1 MKNNSKLNSLIAIIC
16 VVALVVGFFG
26 ENTFFLHKTRA
37 DSGTYFYFDASN
49 LSDAANITSIVCQP
63 YGWATPVSM
72 TAVPGY
78 ENLYRSPDVST
89 GYVINSGQEPLCF
102 AISVS
107 GGAKIY
113 SATDSTSL
121 SAGNTLAVLADR
133 VFRSSATSSS
143 DFSGST
149 LSYVS
154 YQDYLNSLSHA
165 GDTINFVDMTKA
177 LSGTVNAVFYSEDG
191 SAYST
196 SVAGTLSSHETSFTV
211 PADATSSAPYMV
223 VEFTDSSNNSLGRY
237 SIGGSVSD
245 ATAVV
250 SGYDESSTNTYYY
263 GCTQNSDST
272 VTSIWG
278 SAPTTSSISPSKL
291 YLDSLTFIVD
301 ASLTPTITIGDG
313 SAQTISADA
322 SDSTTYSV
330 DVSSSSIYTDTIISV
345 SYNGTTYNF
354 MWTDS
359 SYNLLEVISNLASV
373 SKVYSTAR
381 TIFFDAALSK
391 LSYDGST
398 NDEFLDTPG
407 VENIMPVDNGN
418 IYAVLYTELPV
429 HSGKL
434 YIDASNISD
443 VDYIDSIEL
452 KPDGY
457 GVGIALVPMGSG
469 YFESNVD
476 ISGYSLSPSSGY
488 IYVKYKDGTT
498 KTSAHYTGYDLKGA
512 LMGHIISF
520 TSTNAAGTGISVA
533 NASNYSSI
541 TLQLT
546 KRSAYTKVISG
557 YSHTWED
564 VYSADVPTDTTY
576 KYLYFYSSTS
586 QSSIPS
592 NSARTVLTTMPT
604 MANQCYYADTSD
616 KYIYDNAYRE
626 GYWDTVYSIRDSETG
641 KGRDV
646 VDIMPS
652 DFDSSTGSDKYSQAY
667 TNGNILY
674 INSTFYDYYSDYELN
689 GFNRDEYGS
698 HIQGQRNWVPFR
710 QFDQALSDYYREN
723 ATDNPIYTGHF
734 QPSISGWGGWFADVA
749 PTLGLYG
756 FNNYAEFMSTNNS
769 VLDLYNNQGKYSYTS
784 QGLVGN
790 NLVNNQIMTRNSS
803 VSFSDYT
810 ATANNTSTSASLPHF
825 DADFLNG
832 NNSKNTKVGDVY
844 ENVAFPFNK
853 YYMDDSKNV
862 SSSIPSSETGIYYWV
877 FDSSQ
882 TTLALREN
890 SNRSNSDYDYYLK
903 DMSNTSRGWTDNVN
917 SASETSGVSTTYGF
931 FPFNETSTAN
941 TASTYN
947 YGFGTK
953 MEFQFSLTSDGTVKG
968 SDGKYYPIE
977 FRFSG
982 DDDVWVY
989 IDDKLVL
996 DVGGSHGQVSGVL
1009 DFSNDTVKVTNVKNG
1024 EGRTGIDGVATDSFS
1039 MEGSK
1044 AGKHKITIFYMERG
1058 MWESNM
1064 KFMFNFTDSNDLQV
1078 TKSVDTTT
1086 NNVSDEFKNLFL
1098 GSNLYTFN
1106 IKNQATHYGAYSSS
1120 GATITPISFATDFNN
1135 PNQLDVTSPNNI
1147 MSYTSSYTDSV
1158 STTYSDVAL
1167 WHAQEDNTNREYTD
1181 LRLGVIY
1188 SDSGGNVDIT
1198 DMRYLTFRM
1207 CYNGDNPP
1215 VLANTYVKITYSD
1228 NSTAYGWLSGSM
1240 LYGSNS
1246 LTKNVWSYITV
1257 DLTEMEGYNPTN
1269 TDVTSISIQYDEG
1282 VDIYFDDF
1290 VFKPS
1295 TSTHVTG
1302 VGFTVKQDEIS
1313 DYGSATSGD
1322 LENTTGAVYTFLDD
1336 SSGTS
1341 YTVDDKGEFVIG
1353 GNDTVVFK
1361 NQFRRGSYISLTE
1374 ILSTVDSSLFDTK
1387 YTISEF
1393 DSDTNNYVNITDNLL
1408 GVSGSSNTAPASVYS
1423 RYGSG
1428 SLSAT
1433 GSSTSLVDLAGTSV
1447 EDYRVEVYN
1456 PAQANTGYTS
1466 STDTSEDSIVF
1477 RSYLHPDEDYLS
1489 LDLKVNQVNI
1499 VKTGGISITKSQA
1512 TTTDTALN
1520 SNSEYTF
1527 YVVYDNVGGRSLET
1541 ANIVRK
1547 ITLKNGETWTS
1558 DGIPV
1563 GTAYTIYEAIPTDGS
1578 SIQSINGSTAY
1589 STLSANTTLGTEW
1602 GTTTP
1607 VTLVA
1612 GTPYI
1617 SGIVEEAVSANYS
1630 AYNFAN
1636 TINQTVN
1643 LALTK
1648 KWTDI
1653 ASVASLPS
1661 AHFKLRRKV
1670 NGAAD
1675 STYVYVP
1682 VTYDTSTSSYKYDS
1696 TVTSPTE
1703 DNYVMELT
1711 SANVTSTTSSNSAT
1725 WTINITGLDKYTDD
1739 SLTANKI
1746 SYVYDIVEVV
1756 SNGTSYE
1763 EVSDSSS
1770 VTLGGDTYKVTYG
1783 TRKITAGSVDA
1794 NNVSTYTMDV
1804 TNTYQPPSYVL
1815 PMTGGKGY
1823 KKYLIF
1829 GYLLVLIAL
1838 AGFAYRNKNRSKNP
1852 DYIYGKYKF

>member
-1 MKNNSKLNSLIAIIC
+1 MKNNFKLNSLIAIIC
-16 VVALVVGFFG
+16 IVALVVGFFG
-26 ENTFFLHKTRA
+26 ENTYFLHKTRA

-143 DFSGST
+143 GFSGST

-154 YQDYLNSLSHA
+154 YQDYLKGISHA
-165 GDTINFVDMTKA
+165 GDTINFVDMTKS
-177 LSGTVNAVFYSEDG
+177 LSGTVNAVFYTEDG
-191 SAYST
+191 SSYST
-196 SVAGTLSSHETSFTV
+196 TVTSSLLSHKTSFKV
-211 PADATSSAPYMV
+211 PADAAYNCPFV
-223 VEFTDSSNNSLGRY
+223 IVEFTDSGNSLGRY
-237 SIGGSVSD
+237 SIVDSVSD
-245 ATAVV
+245 ATAVR
-250 SGYDESSTNTYYY
+250 SGYDESSNNTFYY

-272 VTSIWG
+272 VKSIWG

-301 ASLTPTITIGDG
+301 GSLTPTITIGDG

-345 SYNGTTYNF
+345 AYNGTTYNF

-359 SYNLLEVISNLASV
+359 SYNLLKVNSDVVSV
-373 SKVYSTAR
+373 SGEYSAAGR
-381 TIFFDAALSK
+381 IFFDAALSK

-398 NDEFLDTPG
+398 NDAFATTSG

-418 IYAVLYTELPV
+418 IYAVLYTEFPV
-429 HSGKL
+429 NSNKL
-434 YIDASNISD
+434 YVDASNLSD
-443 VDYIDSIEL
+443 KNNIDHIEL

-457 GVGIALVPMGSG
+457 RDAIKLYSMENDFYEGP
-469 YFESNVD
+469 D
-476 ISGYSLSPSSGY
+476 ISSYDSSPSSGC
-488 IYVKYKDGTT
+488 IYVYYKNGSSD
-498 KTSAHYTGYDLKGA
+498 TSAQYTEKDLKTA

-520 TSTNAAGTGISVA
+520 ISTTASGSGISVA
-533 NASNYSSI
+533 DAGSYSST

-546 KRSAYTKVISG
+546 KQSAYTKTISG

-564 VYSADVPTDTTY
+564 VYSVDLPTDTTY

-592 NSARTVLTTMPT
+592 NSARTTITAMPT
-604 MANQCYYADTSD
+604 TANQCYYADTSD
-616 KYIYDNAYRE
+616 KYLYDNTYRE
-626 GYWDTVYSIRDSETG
+626 GYWDTVYSIRDSEIG
-641 KGRDV
+641 KGKDV
-646 VDIMPS
+646 VDIMSS
-652 DFDSSTGSDKYSQAY
+652 DFDSSTGSDKYSAAY

-689 GFNRDEYGS
+689 GFNRDDYGS

-734 QPSISGWGGWFADVA
+734 QPSINGWGGWFADVA

-790 NLVNNQIMTRNSS
+790 NLVNDQIMTRNSS

-1009 DFSNDTVKVTNVKNG
+1009 DFSNDT
-1024 EGRTGIDGVATDSFS
+1024 I
-1039 MEGSK
+1039 
-1044 AGKHKITIFYMERG
+1044 
-1058 MWESNM
+1058 
-1064 KFMFNFTDSNDLQV
+1064 
-1078 TKSVDTTT
+1078 
-1086 NNVSDEFKNLFL
+1086 
-1098 GSNLYTFN
+1098 
-1106 IKNQATHYGAYSSS
+1106 
-1120 GATITPISFATDFNN
+1120 P
-1135 PNQLDVTSPNNI
+1135 
-1147 MSYTSSYTDSV
+1147 
-1158 STTYSDVAL
+1158 
-1167 WHAQEDNTNREYTD
+1167 
-1181 LRLGVIY
+1181 LRL
-1188 SDSGGNVDIT
+1188 
-1198 DMRYLTFRM
+1198 RM
-1207 CYNGDNPP
+1207 
-1215 VLANTYVKITYSD
+1215 
-1228 NSTAYGWLSGSM
+1228 
-1240 LYGSNS
+1240 
-1246 LTKNVWSYITV
+1246 
-1257 DLTEMEGYNPTN
+1257 
-1269 TDVTSISIQYDEG
+1269 
-1282 VDIYFDDF
+1282 
-1290 VFKPS
+1290 
-1295 TSTHVTG
+1295 
-1302 VGFTVKQDEIS
+1302 
-1313 DYGSATSGD
+1313 
-1322 LENTTGAVYTFLDD
+1322 
-1336 SSGTS
+1336 
-1341 YTVDDKGEFVIG
+1341 
-1353 GNDTVVFK
+1353 
-1361 NQFRRGSYISLTE
+1361 
-1374 ILSTVDSSLFDTK
+1374 
-1387 YTISEF
+1387 
-1393 DSDTNNYVNITDNLL
+1393 
-1408 GVSGSSNTAPASVYS
+1408 
-1423 RYGSG
+1423 
-1428 SLSAT
+1428 
-1433 GSSTSLVDLAGTSV
+1433 
-1447 EDYRVEVYN
+1447 
-1456 PAQANTGYTS
+1456 
-1466 STDTSEDSIVF
+1466 
-1477 RSYLHPDEDYLS
+1477 
-1489 LDLKVNQVNI
+1489 
-1499 VKTGGISITKSQA
+1499 
-1512 TTTDTALN
+1512 
-1520 SNSEYTF
+1520 
-1527 YVVYDNVGGRSLET
+1527 
-1541 ANIVRK
+1541 
-1547 ITLKNGETWTS
+1547 
-1558 DGIPV
+1558 
-1563 GTAYTIYEAIPTDGS
+1563 
-1578 SIQSINGSTAY
+1578 
-1589 STLSANTTLGTEW
+1589 
-1602 GTTTP
+1602 
-1607 VTLVA
+1607 
-1612 GTPYI
+1612 
-1617 SGIVEEAVSANYS
+1617 
-1630 AYNFAN
+1630 
-1636 TINQTVN
+1636 
-1643 LALTK
+1643 
-1648 KWTDI
+1648 
-1653 ASVASLPS
+1653 
-1661 AHFKLRRKV
+1661 
-1670 NGAAD
+1670 
-1675 STYVYVP
+1675 
-1682 VTYDTSTSSYKYDS
+1682 
-1696 TVTSPTE
+1696 
-1703 DNYVMELT
+1703 
-1711 SANVTSTTSSNSAT
+1711 
-1725 WTINITGLDKYTDD
+1725 
-1739 SLTANKI
+1739 
-1746 SYVYDIVEVV
+1746 
-1756 SNGTSYE
+1756 
-1763 EVSDSSS
+1763 
-1770 VTLGGDTYKVTYG
+1770 
-1783 TRKITAGSVDA
+1783 
-1794 NNVSTYTMDV
+1794 
-1804 TNTYQPPSYVL
+1804 
-1815 PMTGGKGY
+1815 
-1823 KKYLIF
+1823 
-1829 GYLLVLIAL
+1829 
-1838 AGFAYRNKNRSKNP
+1838 
-1852 DYIYGKYKF
+1852 

>member
-1 MKNNSKLNSLIAIIC
+1 M
-16 VVALVVGFFG
+16 
-26 ENTFFLHKTRA
+26 
-37 DSGTYFYFDASN
+37 
-49 LSDAANITSIVCQP
+49 
-63 YGWATPVSM
+63 
-72 TAVPGY
+72 
-78 ENLYRSPDVST
+78 
-89 GYVINSGQEPLCF
+89 
-102 AISVS
+102 
-107 GGAKIY
+107 
-113 SATDSTSL
+113 
-121 SAGNTLAVLADR
+121 
-133 VFRSSATSSS
+133 
-143 DFSGST
+143 
-149 LSYVS
+149 
-154 YQDYLNSLSHA
+154 
-165 GDTINFVDMTKA
+165 
-177 LSGTVNAVFYSEDG
+177 
-191 SAYST
+191 
-196 SVAGTLSSHETSFTV
+196 
-211 PADATSSAPYMV
+211 
-223 VEFTDSSNNSLGRY
+223 
-237 SIGGSVSD
+237 
-245 ATAVV
+245 
-250 SGYDESSTNTYYY
+250 
-263 GCTQNSDST
+263 
-272 VTSIWG
+272 
-278 SAPTTSSISPSKL
+278 
-291 YLDSLTFIVD
+291 
-301 ASLTPTITIGDG
+301 TPTITIGDG

-345 SYNGTTYNF
+345 AYNGTTYNF

-373 SKVYSTAR
+373 SKVYSAAR

-457 GVGIALVPMGSG
+457 GVGITLVPMGSG

-498 KTSAHYTGYDLKGA
+498 KTSAHYTGYDLKGD

-533 NASNYSSI
+533 NAGNYSSI

-604 MANQCYYADTSD
+604 TANQCYYADTSD
-616 KYIYDNAYRE
+616 KYLYDDAYRE
-626 GYWDTVYSIRDSETG
+626 GYWDTVYSIRDSEAG
-641 KGRDV
+641 KGSDV
-646 VDIMPS
+646 VDITTS
-652 DFDSSTGSDKYSQAY
+652 DFDSTSSSDKYSTAY

-674 INSTFYDYYSDYELN
+674 INSTFYDYYTDYELN
-689 GFNRDEYGS
+689 GDNRDNYGS

-734 QPSISGWGGWFADVA
+734 QPSINGWGGWFADVA

-769 VLDLYNNQGKYSYTS
+769 VLDIYNNQGKYSYTS

-790 NLVNNQIMTRNSS
+790 KLVNNQIMTRNSS

-810 ATANNTSTSASLPHF
+810 ASANNTSTSASLPHF

-862 SSSIPSSETGIYYWV
+862 SSSISSSETGIYYWV

-890 SNRSNSDYDYYLK
+890 SNSSNSNYDYYLK
-903 DMSNTSRGWTDNVN
+903 DMSSTSRGWTDNVN
-917 SASETSGVSTTYGF
+917 SASSTSGVSTTYGF

-953 MEFQFSLTSDGTVKG
+953 MEFEFSLTSDGTVKG

-1039 MEGSK
+1039 IEGSK

-1064 KFMFNFTDSNDLQV
+1064 TFMFNFTDSNDLQV
-1078 TKSVDTTT
+1078 SKSVDTTT
-1086 NNVSDEFKNLFL
+1086 NNVSAEFEDLFL
-1098 GSNLYTFN
+1098 ASNLYTFN
-1106 IKNQATHYGAYSSS
+1106 IKNKATHYGTYSSS
-1120 GATITPISFATDFNN
+1120 GTSTTPVTFATNFDGTD
-1135 PNQLDVTSPNNI
+1135 QLDVTSSNNV
-1147 MSYTSSYTDSV
+1147 MDYTSAYTDSAG
-1158 STTYSDVAL
+1158 TTYSDVAL
-1167 WHAQEDNTNREYTD
+1167 WHAQENNTNRGYTA
-1181 LRLGVIY
+1181 LRLGIIY
-1188 SDSGGNVDIT
+1188 SDSGGDVDISN
-1198 DMRYLTFRM
+1198 MGYLTFRM
-1207 CYNGDNPP
+1207 CYNGSNSPI
-1215 VLANTYVKITYSD
+1215 LGNTYLEITYSD
-1228 NSTAYGWLSGSM
+1228 NTKAYGWLSGSV

-1246 LTKNVWSYITV
+1246 LTKNVWSDIAI
-1257 DLTEMEGYNPTN
+1257 DLTELNGYDSTK
-1269 TDVTSISIQYDEG
+1269 TSVASISVQYDEG
-1282 VDIYFDDF
+1282 VDIYFDNF

-1295 TSTHVTG
+1295 TSSTVTG
-1302 VGFTVKQDEIS
+1302 VGFTVKQEEIP

-1322 LENTTGAVYTFLDD
+1322 LENATGAVYTFSDD
-1336 SSGTS
+1336 DSGTS
-1341 YTVDDKGEFVIG
+1341 YSVDSDGEFVMG
-1353 GNDTVVFK
+1353 GDDTVVFK

-1374 ILSTVDSSLFDTK
+1374 VLSTTDAALFDTE
-1387 YTISEF
+1387 YTISELN
-1393 DSDTNNYVNITDNLL
+1393 SDTNTYVDITDNLY
-1408 GVSGSSNTAPASVYS
+1408 GVSGSSSTTPTSVYS

-1428 SLSAT
+1428 SLSAS
-1433 GSSTSLVDLAGTSV
+1433 GSSTSLTGLAGPSV
-1447 EDYRVEVYN
+1447 EDYRVEVYDL
-1456 PAQANTGYTS
+1456 AYANTGYTS
-1466 STDTSEDSIVF
+1466 STDTSEDSFVF

-1489 LDLKVNQVNI
+1489 LNLKINQVNI

-1512 TTTDTALN
+1512 STSDTALD
-1520 SNSEYTF
+1520 SSTDYTF
-1527 YVVYDNVGGRSLET
+1527 YVVYNDVGGRALES

-1547 ITLKNGETWTS
+1547 VTLKNGETWTS
-1558 DGIPV
+1558 AGIPV
-1563 GTAYTIYEAIPTDGS
+1563 GTEYTIYEEIPTDGS
-1578 SIQSINGSTAY
+1578 EIYSINGSTSY
-1589 STLSANTTLGTEW
+1589 STLSTSTTIGQQW
-1602 GTTTP
+1602 GTNTDI
-1607 VTLVA
+1607 TLAA
-1612 GTPYI
+1612 GTPYVT
-1617 SGIVEEAVSANYS
+1617 GTVVEADSTNYS
-1630 AYNFAN
+1630 AYDFAN
-1636 TINQTVN
+1636 TILQTVD

-1648 KWTDI
+1648 NWADI
-1653 ASVASLPS
+1653 ASVSSLPS
-1661 AHFKLRRKV
+1661 AHFKLRRKIS
-1670 NGAAD
+1670 GADD

-1696 TVTSPTE
+1696 SVTSPTE
-1703 DNYVMELT
+1703 DNYVMELA
-1711 SANVTSTTSSNSAT
+1711 SSNVTSTTTSNTAT
-1725 WTINITGLDKYTDD
+1725 WNINITGLDKYTDD
-1739 SLTANKI
+1739 SLTASKV

-1756 SNGTSYE
+1756 SDGTTYT

-1770 VTLGGDTYKVTYG
+1770 ITLGGDTYTVTYG
-1783 TRKITAGSVDA
+1783 TRTITASSVDTT
-1794 NNVSTYTMDV
+1794 NTSTYTMDV

-1815 PMTGGKGY
+1815 PMTGGREYG
-1823 KKYLIF
+1823 KYLIL
-1829 GYLLVLIAL
+1829 GYILILIAL
-1838 AGFAYRNKNRSKNP
+1838 AGLVYRNKDRPENP
-1852 DYIYGKYKF
+1852 DNIYG

>member
-1 MKNNSKLNSLIAIIC
+1 M
-16 VVALVVGFFG
+16 
-26 ENTFFLHKTRA
+26 
-37 DSGTYFYFDASN
+37 
-49 LSDAANITSIVCQP
+49 
-63 YGWATPVSM
+63 
-72 TAVPGY
+72 
-78 ENLYRSPDVST
+78 
-89 GYVINSGQEPLCF
+89 
-102 AISVS
+102 
-107 GGAKIY
+107 
-113 SATDSTSL
+113 
-121 SAGNTLAVLADR
+121 
-133 VFRSSATSSS
+133 
-143 DFSGST
+143 
-149 LSYVS
+149 
-154 YQDYLNSLSHA
+154 
-165 GDTINFVDMTKA
+165 
-177 LSGTVNAVFYSEDG
+177 
-191 SAYST
+191 
-196 SVAGTLSSHETSFTV
+196 
-211 PADATSSAPYMV
+211 
-223 VEFTDSSNNSLGRY
+223 
-237 SIGGSVSD
+237 
-245 ATAVV
+245 
-250 SGYDESSTNTYYY
+250 
-263 GCTQNSDST
+263 
-272 VTSIWG
+272 
-278 SAPTTSSISPSKL
+278 
-291 YLDSLTFIVD
+291 
-301 ASLTPTITIGDG
+301 
-313 SAQTISADA
+313 
-322 SDSTTYSV
+322 
-330 DVSSSSIYTDTIISV
+330 
-345 SYNGTTYNF
+345 
-354 MWTDS
+354 
-359 SYNLLEVISNLASV
+359 
-373 SKVYSTAR
+373 
-381 TIFFDAALSK
+381 
-391 LSYDGST
+391 
-398 NDEFLDTPG
+398 
-407 VENIMPVDNGN
+407 
-418 IYAVLYTELPV
+418 
-429 HSGKL
+429 
-434 YIDASNISD
+434 
-443 VDYIDSIEL
+443 
-452 KPDGY
+452 
-457 GVGIALVPMGSG
+457 
-469 YFESNVD
+469 
-476 ISGYSLSPSSGY
+476 
-488 IYVKYKDGTT
+488 
-498 KTSAHYTGYDLKGA
+498 
-512 LMGHIISF
+512 
-520 TSTNAAGTGISVA
+520 
-533 NASNYSSI
+533 
-541 TLQLT
+541 
-546 KRSAYTKVISG
+546 
-557 YSHTWED
+557 
-564 VYSADVPTDTTY
+564 
-576 KYLYFYSSTS
+576 
-586 QSSIPS
+586 
-592 NSARTVLTTMPT
+592 
-604 MANQCYYADTSD
+604 
-616 KYIYDNAYRE
+616 
-626 GYWDTVYSIRDSETG
+626 
-641 KGRDV
+641 
-646 VDIMPS
+646 
-652 DFDSSTGSDKYSQAY
+652 
-667 TNGNILY
+667 Y
-674 INSTFYDYYSDYELN
+674 INSTFYDYYSDYELH
-689 GFNRDEYGS
+689 GFNRDDYGS

-734 QPSISGWGGWFADVA
+734 QPSINGWGGWFADVA

-790 NLVNNQIMTRNSS
+790 NLVNDQIMTRNSS

-968 SDGKYYPIE
+968 SDGNYYPIE

-1120 GATITPISFATDFNN
+1120 GATITPVSFATHFNN
-1135 PNQLDVTSPNNI
+1135 TDQLDVTSPNNI

-1158 STTYSDVAL
+1158 STKYSDVAL

-1181 LRLGVIY
+1181 LRLGVIH

-1228 NSTAYGWLSGSM
+1228 NSTAYGWLSGSL

-1246 LTKNVWSYITV
+1246 LTKHVWSYITV

-1302 VGFTVKQDEIS
+1302 AGFTVKQDEIS
-1313 DYGSATSGD
+1313 DYGSATSGN
-1322 LENTTGAVYTFLDD
+1322 LENATGAVYTFLDD

-1353 GNDTVVFK
+1353 GDDTVVFK

-1408 GVSGSSNTAPASVYS
+1408 GVSGSSNTAPATVYS

-1466 STDTSEDSIVF
+1466 PTDTSKNSIVF

-1512 TTTDTALN
+1512 TTTDTALD

-1541 ANIVRK
+1541 DNIVRK

-1607 VTLVA
+1607 VTLAA

-1711 SANVTSTTSSNSAT
+1711 SANVTSTTSSNSAI

-1783 TRKITAGSVDA
+1783 TRKITAGSVDV

-1815 PMTGGKGY
+1815 PKTGGKGY

-1838 AGFAYRNKNRSKNP
+1838 AGFTYRNKNRPKNP
-1852 DYIYGKYKF
+1852 DYIYGRYKF